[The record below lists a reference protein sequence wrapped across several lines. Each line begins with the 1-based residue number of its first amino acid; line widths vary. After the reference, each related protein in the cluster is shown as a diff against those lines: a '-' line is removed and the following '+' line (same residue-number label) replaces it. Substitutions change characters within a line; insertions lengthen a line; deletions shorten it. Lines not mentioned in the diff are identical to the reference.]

1 MNPKESGIIVLPTTK
16 TEVVQGSTQAMVTE
30 DKAVLESAD
39 VCAVKYVDY

>member
-30 DKAVLESAD
+30 DKTVLESAA
-39 VCAVKYVDY
+39 VRAVKYVDY